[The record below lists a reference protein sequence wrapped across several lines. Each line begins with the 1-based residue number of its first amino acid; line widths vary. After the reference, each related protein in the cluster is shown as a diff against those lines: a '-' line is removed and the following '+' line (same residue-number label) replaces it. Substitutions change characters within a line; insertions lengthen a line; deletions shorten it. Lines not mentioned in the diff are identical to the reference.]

1 MTYIKSKSSILKLLA
16 SITITLFCIV
26 LFPSAVKAE
35 DNQAAE
41 VNADITLSNQGSI
54 SRMTDGSYNT
64 KTTFSSGDTINITS
78 SEKMYSLY
86 IKWDLIP
93 SEWTLSYNGKTEL
106 TELMVFFTNMSRF
119 PMVQLR

>member
-1 MTYIKSKSSILKLLA
+1 MFIIIRINFNKEWYRLMTYIKSKSSILKLLT

-64 KTTFSSGDTINITS
+64 KPHFHQGTQS
-78 SEKMYSLY
+78 
-86 IKWDLIP
+86 
-93 SEWTLSYNGKTEL
+93 
-106 TELMVFFTNMSRF
+106 
-119 PMVQLR
+119 Q

>member
-1 MTYIKSKSSILKLLA
+1 MVQINDLYQIKSSILKLLA

-64 KTTFSSGDTINITS
+64 KPHFIRRHNHNNF
-78 SEKMYSLY
+78 L
-86 IKWDLIP
+86 
-93 SEWTLSYNGKTEL
+93 
-106 TELMVFFTNMSRF
+106 
-119 PMVQLR
+119 

>member
-1 MTYIKSKSSILKLLA
+1 MVQINDLYQIKSSILKLLA

-64 KTTFSSGDTINITS
+64 KPHFHQETQS
-78 SEKMYSLY
+78 
-86 IKWDLIP
+86 
-93 SEWTLSYNGKTEL
+93 
-106 TELMVFFTNMSRF
+106 
-119 PMVQLR
+119 Q

>member
-1 MTYIKSKSSILKLLA
+1 MFIIIRINFKKEWYRLMTYIKSKSSILKLLA

-64 KTTFSSGDTINITS
+64 KTTFSSGDTITITS
-78 SEKMYSLY
+78 SEKCTHFIS
-86 IKWDLIP
+86 
-93 SEWTLSYNGKTEL
+93 NGI
-106 TELMVFFTNMSRF
+106 
-119 PMVQLR
+119 

>member
-1 MTYIKSKSSILKLLA
+1 MFIIIRINFNKEWYRLMTYIKSKSSILKLLA

-64 KTTFSSGDTINITS
+64 KTTFSSGDTITITS

-86 IKWDLIP
+86 IK
-93 SEWTLSYNGKTEL
+93 
-106 TELMVFFTNMSRF
+106 
-119 PMVQLR
+119 